1 MGWGSIKTGDME
13 DEVKKLK
20 KTLMDMKNIDKRCN
34 TYVGINNDL
43 KNWATFLPL
52 LGDLKD
58 PSMETKDDRHWN
70 KIRDLVKPKTFELND

>member
-1 MGWGSIKTGDME
+1 MGWGAIKTGDME

-20 KTLMDMKNIDKRCN
+20 KTLMDMKGIDKRCN

-58 PSMETKDDRHWN
+58 PSMETKDNRHWE
-70 KIRDLVKPKTFELND
+70 KIRE